1 MIIQFNL
8 DENSCMNGANL
19 EVTPAEFLLIK
30 NALNDYFNDTRNNW
44 INRKMVWSLL
54 LDYERATVK
63 EQDDGRVL

>member
-1 MIIQFNL
+1 MIIHFNL
-8 DENSCMNGANL
+8 DENNCLKGANL

-63 EQDDGRVL
+63 EQEHE